1 MRPALLILIG
11 AVATALVAGALLL
24 KSTAPDPGTRSIRV
38 FVAAGIRLPV
48 EEAAAAF
55 TRDSGVRVLLE
66 YGGSGDLESRLM
78 VSGAGDLYIPADGSY
93 TERMRSRGRVRE
105 TIPLARQVPVLAVPA
120 GNPKGVK
127 DLADVRARGLRLGA
141 PNPESASLG
150 RVLRTRL
157 GDGWP
162 AFQAALAVTKPTV
175 TEVATDVAAGSLDA
189 AILWDATAR
198 MIPGLAALPLPELGG
213 TPETVTAGVLDGSAQ
228 PADALAFARFLAA
241 PEAGNP
247 IFAKHGLTPV
257 AGDTWSLRPQV
268 VLFSGAVNRAALI
281 GLLEGFS
288 QREGADISTTFNGC
302 GILCATMDAMQK
314 GGAGR
319 FPDAYY
325 ACDICFVAPVQN
337 QFPEAVMLTST
348 PILIAV
354 PEGNPKGIHGLADL
368 GRPGLA
374 IGICNAEQSTLGY
387 ITGKMLETTGLTTAV
402 MANVRSQVPT
412 ADLLI
417 NQLLTGSL
425 DAAIVYKA
433 NTALRPDKLDEVA
446 ISNVP
451 AVAIQPFSIWKD
463 TRHRQLME
471 RLLAHLRANHK
482 AFVEKGLEWRGDA
495 EMMPSKDLPVPD
507 YLRKAPREF

>member
-1 MRPALLILIG
+1 MRPFALTIFG
-11 AVATALVAGALLL
+11 LVIAAMTTGVLLL
-24 KSTAPDPGTRSIRV
+24 RTTAPDPGTPVIRV

-55 TRDSGVRVLLE
+55 TTDSGVRVQLE
-66 YGGSGDLESRLM
+66 YGGSGDLESRLL
-78 VSGAGDLYIPADGSY
+78 VSGAGDLYIPADASY
-93 TERMRSRGRVRE
+93 IERMRGRGVVRE
-105 TIPLARQVPVLAVPA
+105 AIPLARQMPVLAVPA

-127 DLADVRARGLRLGA
+127 DLADVRARNLRLGA

-162 AFQAALAVTKPTV
+162 AFHAALAVTKPTV
-175 TEVATDVAAGSLDA
+175 NEVATDVVAGSLDA

-198 MIPGLAALPLPELGG
+198 MVPGLMVIPLPEFGDA
-213 TPETVTAGVLDGSAQ
+213 PETVTAGVLAASAR
-228 PADALAFARFLAA
+228 PTDALAFARFLAA
-241 PEAGNP
+241 PETGNP
-247 IFAKHGLTPV
+247 VFAKHGLTPV
-257 AGDTWSLRPQV
+257 PGDAWSLRPQV
-268 VLFSGAVNRAALI
+268 VLFSGAVNRKAMVGI
-281 GLLEGFS
+281 LETFS
-288 QREGADISTTFNGC
+288 QREGVDISTTFNGC
-302 GILCATMDAMQK
+302 GILCAAMDAMQK

-325 ACDICFVAPVQN
+325 ACDICFVAPVQDE
-337 QFPEAVMLTST
+337 FPEAVMLTST

-354 PEGNPKGIHGLADL
+354 PEGNPKGIQGLADL

-387 ITGKMLETTGLTTAV
+387 ITSKMLETTGLSKAV

-412 ADLLI
+412 GDLLI

-425 DAAIVYKA
+425 DAAIVYQA
-433 NTALRPDKLDEVA
+433 NSRLRADVLDEVA
-446 ISNVP
+446 IKNVP
-451 AVAIQPFSIWKD
+451 AVAIQPFSIWKQ
-463 TRHRQLME
+463 TRHRQLAE
-471 RLLAHLRANHK
+471 RLLVHMRANHK
-482 AFVEKGLEWRGDA
+482 AFSDVGFEWRGDA
-495 EMMPSKDLPVPD
+495 EMMPSKDLPVPE